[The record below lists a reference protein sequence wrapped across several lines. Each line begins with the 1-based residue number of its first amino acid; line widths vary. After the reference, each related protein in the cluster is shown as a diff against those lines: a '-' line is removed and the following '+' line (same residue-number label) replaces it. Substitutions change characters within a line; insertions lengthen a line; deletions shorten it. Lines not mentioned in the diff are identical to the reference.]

1 MVGVLVG
8 ARPGAVTTGDW
19 IAWSQTNDATGR
31 VRTDV
36 TTFASAIATTAGLD
50 PSTDAAAPV
59 STDPQIDVDHR
70 YSYDK
75 AGALV
80 KVEDPKRHRDGNPV
94 GGELFHE
101 RVEPCDG
108 RFACER

>member
-36 TTFASAIATTAGLD
+36 TTFASAIATTAGID

-80 KVEDPKRHRDGNPV
+80 KVEDLTGLAVAGLSSCLCKRGGHR
-94 GGELFHE
+94 
-101 RVEPCDG
+101 
-108 RFACER
+108 